1 MKVCCLLRSLHI
13 FHCFH
18 YHLSLFDFF
27 FFFFLAYLF
36 YSYSLH
42 IILVFII
49 FTLYLMFAERS
60 AYRILFLV
68 SGIVLMSVASWLSNS
83 LVFYYSGAMAIGII
97 LLILVVL
104 FQVTSYVFP
113 FLFSCFFFF

>member
-1 MKVCCLLRSLHI
+1 M
-13 FHCFH
+13 
-18 YHLSLFDFF
+18 
-27 FFFFLAYLF
+27 
-36 YSYSLH
+36 
-42 IILVFII
+42 ILVFII

-104 FQVTSYVFP
+104 FQVTTYVFP
-113 FLFSCFFFF
+113 FLFSCFFFLSYQHHASLLTMTEKATGP